1 MIKSQI
7 SLTGRKRIRKSFG
20 SISEVAKMPNLIDVQ
35 KASYEKFLSLN
46 NNDVNQ
52 GLYRVFDS
60 VFPISDFALRKNYS
74 LFKSIASPITMKELS
89 KISEEWKPFRSIAAW
104 YLWRYKNILN

>member
-20 SISEVAKMPNLIDVQ
+20 SINEVAEMPNLIDVQ
-35 KASYEKFLSLN
+35 KASYEQFLSLGN
-46 NNDVNQ
+46 KDNNQ

-60 VFPISDFALRKNYS
+60 YFLLVILLILLSFN
-74 LFKSIASPITMKELS
+74 LFHM
-89 KISEEWKPFRSIAAW
+89 
-104 YLWRYKNILN
+104 N